1 MHSGFDLSVIF
12 GHCLISGDRASE
24 GAYGTGKCSGAAKE
38 SIMSQTIIRDCRV
51 WDGSGNATFPA
62 DLLIEGGR
70 IRAVSRNRG
79 QLDGGSAEVIE
90 VRAMTVMPGLVE
102 GHAHLSFGNAVA
114 STDLGDLPPEEHT
127 LLTARNAMALLD
139 HGFTS
144 AYSAASAKLRLDIVI
159 RNAIAAGQIP
169 GPRLKACG
177 PEITVTGGLGDERS
191 VHMYRE
197 SFAVIADGP
206 AEIVKWARLCCREG
220 ADSIKLNVSGDNLYK
235 AAQAEMTVMS
245 ESEIRAGVE
254 VAHDFHRKVNCHCRA
269 AESVKRAVRCGV
281 DVIYHCEHTDSEA
294 LDLLEGEKHRVFV
307 GPAIGL
313 PYAVR
318 ESLTASRS
326 AADQKL
332 RETVERS
339 LAATVRTYEQM
350 RKRGIRVVIGGDY
363 GFDVTPQ
370 GANARDLEHFVK
382 LFGYSPSEALVCATR
397 VGAELM
403 EMGDQLGQVREGYL
417 ADLLLVD
424 GDPLADVSILQRQER
439 LVAIMQNGKFHKLD
453 REALARRQARSAA

>member
-1 MHSGFDLSVIF
+1 
-12 GHCLISGDRASE
+12 
-24 GAYGTGKCSGAAKE
+24 
-38 SIMSQTIIRDCRV
+38 MSQTLIRDCRV
-51 WDGSGNATFPA
+51 WDGSGEATFSA
-62 DLLIEGGR
+62 DVLIEGAR
-70 IRAVSRNRG
+70 IRAVSRGRS
-79 QLDGGSAEVIE
+79 QLDGRDAEVIQ
-90 VRAMTVMPGLVE
+90 AGGMTVMPGLVE

-127 LLTARNAMALLD
+127 LLTARNAKALLD

-144 AYSAASAKLRLDIVI
+144 AYSAASAKLRLDIAI
-159 RNAIAAGQIP
+159 RNAIAAGEIP

-220 ADSIKLNVSGDNLYK
+220 ADSIKLNISGDNLYR
-235 AAQAEMTVMS
+235 AAKAEMTVMS
-245 ESEIRAGVE
+245 AAEISAGVE
-254 VAHDFHRKVNCHCRA
+254 VARAFHRKVNAHCRA

-281 DVIYHCEHTDSEA
+281 DVIYHCEYADNEA
-294 LDLLEGEKHRVFV
+294 LDLLEAEKHRVFV

-318 ESLTASRS
+318 ENLAASGMG
-326 AADQKL
+326 ADPGL
-332 RETVERS
+332 RELVERS
-339 LAATVRTYEQM
+339 LAATVRTYKQM
-350 RKRGIRVVIGGDY
+350 SRRGIRVVIGGDY

-370 GANARDLEHFVK
+370 GANAKDLEHFVK
-382 LFGYSPSEALVCATR
+382 LFGYSPSEALGCATR
-397 VGAELM
+397 VGGELM
-403 EMGDQLGQVREGYL
+403 GMGHELGQVREGYL

-424 GDPLADVSILQRQER
+424 GDPLADVSILQRRER
-439 LVAIMQNGKFHKLD
+439 LVGIMQNGEFHKLD
-453 REALARRQARSAA
+453 REALARRQTWR